1 TRDGTVKEGATA
13 HRNQKHWAR
22 HTFTMVS
29 DPRGEVSGAEEQID
43 VCEEITEEK
52 TPLNQSNREM
62 ENPEQTNSSAEES
75 RTGQSESEERAF
87 VISLYHFMKERGTP
101 IERIPHL
108 GFKQINLWKIYKAV
122 ETLGGYDSV
131 TARRLWKNVYDELGG
146 SPGSTSAA
154 TCTRRHYERLVLP
167 FERHRRG
174 EEDKPLPPSKPR
186 KQYKRSD
193 ESKGSKSESKK
204 RRRTAERDDLEEKL
218 RADHH
223 CERGMCSHPSQWP
236 MSSEHPDSDR
246 LAQGL
251 ILEACPREKP
261 LLQPLSPALVISPLE
276 KKKRLAQ
283 ASLSVAPSAATEEGS
298 EPERP
303 SVIQLSHSSSSQSP
317 ARVRHASDGSPLPLS
332 SPSGSFSRSPS
343 PYSVSSE
350 DCVAVPAR
358 KRTPVPEV
366 EKQQKPAQFSTL
378 PNPEPGNLRVC
389 KPLSRYPKEL
399 PGIPRPHYRD
409 FPQVNPT
416 HPDKSLPAW
425 AIETKAGGRHSTL
438 RIPVPPSIGSGCWVP
453 TASSFT
459 EVLPR
464 RPISL
469 QPLYKL
475 HHHQTHPKRPSS
487 AEAFIKK
494 IPFTD
499 RKDKAKMMLPKP
511 QQYILHPQT
520 GLPVP
525 HLLPAFDRP
534 RVDAVEQWNRAD
546 AVKTLQPVLLPA
558 HLTVPLSQAHAMHP
572 LPVGASV
579 PGPYDAAMRSY
590 PYPLPL
596 WPPPPGYSMA
606 SLQPY

>member
-1 TRDGTVKEGATA
+1 MEALLQYNK
-13 HRNQKHWAR
+13 
-22 HTFTMVS
+22 MS
-29 DPRGEVSGAEEQID
+29 DPRGEVSGAEEQIE
-43 VCEEITEEK
+43 VCEETTEEK
-52 TPLNQSNREM
+52 ISLNQSNREM

-87 VISLYHFMKERGTP
+87 VINLYRFMKDRGTP

-186 KQYKRSD
+186 KQYKRND
-193 ESKGSKSESKK
+193 ESKGSKSEGKK

-218 RADHH
+218 GADHH
-223 CERGMCSHPSQWP
+223 CERGVHSHSSLWT
-236 MSSEHPDSDR
+236 MSSEHPESDR

-251 ILEACPREKP
+251 LPDACPREKP

-283 ASLSVAPSAATEEGS
+283 ASLSAVPSAALEEGS

-332 SPSGSFSRSPS
+332 SPSASFSRSPS

-350 DCVAVPAR
+350 DCVAVPPQ
-358 KRTPVPEV
+358 KRTPAPEV
-366 EKQQKPAQFSTL
+366 EKQQKPTQFSTL
-378 PNPEPGNLRVC
+378 PHSESGGLRVC
-389 KPLSRYPKEL
+389 KPLSRYPCPKEL
-399 PGIPRPHYRD
+399 AAIPRPHYRD
-409 FPQVNPT
+409 FLQISHT
-416 HPDKSLPAW
+416 HPDKSQRSLPAW
-425 AIETKAGGRHSTL
+425 AMETKVGGRQAAL
-438 RIPVPPSIGSGCWVP
+438 RIPVPASIGSSCWVP
-453 TASSFT
+453 SASSFT
-459 EVLPR
+459 KVLPR
-464 RPISL
+464 RPVSL
-469 QPLYKL
+469 QPLYKP
-475 HHHQTHPKRPSS
+475 HHPQTHPKRPSS
-487 AEAFIKK
+487 AEAYIKK
-494 IPFTD
+494 MSFVD
-499 RKDKAKMMLPKP
+499 REDKAKMVVPKPLPK
-511 QQYILHPQT
+511 QQYLVHSQA
-520 GLPVP
+520 GLPIP
-525 HLLPAFDRP
+525 YLLPAFERA
-534 RVDAVEQWNRAD
+534 RVDAAEQWNRVD

-558 HLTVPLSQAHAMHP
+558 HFAVPPSQAHPSHP
-572 LPVGASV
+572 LPVGSSF
-579 PGPYDAAMRSY
+579 PGPYEAALRSY
-590 PYPLPL
+590 PYPLSL
-596 WPPPPGYSMA
+596 WPPPASFSVS